1 MPRGNPALEQR
12 APPAPSPKPK
22 RKKASPSHSTAVEI
36 HGGVPNPPFAIEA
49 ASSSINYEELAKHI
63 VREQE
68 KMR

>member
-1 MPRGNPALEQR
+1 MPRGNPALKQR

-22 RKKASPSHSTAVEI
+22 RKKASPSHSTAAEI
-36 HGGVPNPPFAIEA
+36 HGGVPNPSSVIEA

>member
-1 MPRGNPALEQR
+1 MPRGNPALKRR

-36 HGGVPNPPFAIEA
+36 HGGVPNPPPAIEA
-49 ASSSINYEELAKHI
+49 ASSINYEELAKHI
-63 VREQE
+63 VREKE